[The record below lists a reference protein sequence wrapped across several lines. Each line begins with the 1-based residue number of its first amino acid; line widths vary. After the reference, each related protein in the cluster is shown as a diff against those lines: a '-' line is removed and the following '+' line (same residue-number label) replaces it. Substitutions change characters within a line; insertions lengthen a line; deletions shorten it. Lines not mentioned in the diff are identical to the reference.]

1 MSTLRGKHEG
11 SKFGSN
17 NSKYI
22 VMASSSSTDPWSTQL
37 TNILEG
43 NAGYVRKTD
52 EIPCRYSIFDILGII
67 TCTGLNN
74 LSIVYSR
81 AQKCS
86 RHNFDKVKF
95 PGQGQRLTPV
105 CTAEQAQ
112 QMIARLGGKSA
123 GEFRAT
129 GEITNRKRK
138 REAKKD
144 DLYVMKYSTDDTAVK
159 IGRSDNVE
167 NRRRRLEACQNF
179 FVEVVV
185 IFPGKGSLEDAVHHQ
200 LQNYQSKKGAGKEW
214 FNISAA
220 DAALVCSNALKEIE
234 RER

>member
-1 MSTLRGKHEG
+1 MDPTIRKSVTM
-11 SKFGSN
+11 
-17 NSKYI
+17 I
-22 VMASSSSTDPWSTQL
+22 ASSSTDPYTTQL
-37 TNILEG
+37 ANILEG
-43 NAGYVRKTD
+43 TAGYVRKTD
-52 EIPCRYSIFDILGII
+52 EIPCRYAIVDIIRII
-67 TCTGLNN
+67 LDSCPTAASHSLIRVQKQTNHHIN
-74 LSIVYSR
+74 L
-81 AQKCS
+81 
-86 RHNFDKVKF
+86 DKVKF

-112 QMIARLGGKSA
+112 QMVAFLGGKSA
-123 GEFRAT
+123 GEFRGT
-129 GEITNRKRK
+129 GTITNRKRK

-167 NRRRRLEACQNF
+167 KRRRGLEVCQNF